1 MDPQFKTSFIPKK
14 PIVAPAGGYR
24 ASSTI
29 NLFSLLAVTLFI
41 IALVLSGAAFFYKSL
56 LAKQIQ
62 SNKATLERAKGAFDP
77 ELIERIIKLDSRI
90 ETSKKLLSEHLAL
103 SPFFDFLATV
113 TLQTVRFRDF
123 SFSYLAKDKIKVEM
137 KGQAESYASIALES
151 DLLNSQKYLNG
162 VVVGDM
168 ALEPSGLV
176 SFKVEAPVNPALI
189 SYSASIAEQTPARS
203 ESVPDIPGTSSSPLA
218 DTKTAATSSASV
230 PKNTTGTTTQP

>member
-113 TLQTVRFRDF
+113 TLQTGRFSDF

-168 ALEPSGLV
+168 ALEPSGMV
-176 SFKVEAPVNPALI
+176 SFKVEATVNPALI
-189 SYSASIAEQTPARS
+189 SYSATIAEKTPARS

>member
-1 MDPQFKTSFIPKK
+1 MDHQFKTSFIPKK

-24 ASSTI
+24 AVSTI

-41 IALVLSGAAFFYKSL
+41 IALVLSGAVFFYKNL

-77 ELIERIIKLDSRI
+77 ELIERIIRLDTRI

-103 SPFFDFLATV
+103 SSFFDFLSTV
-113 TLQTVRFRDF
+113 TLQTVRFKDF

-137 KGQAESYASIALES
+137 SGQAESYASIALES
-151 DLLNSQKYLNG
+151 DLLNSQKYLSG
-162 VVVGDM
+162 AVVGDM

-176 SFKVEAPVNPALI
+176 SFKVEATVNPALI
-189 SYSASIAEQTPARS
+189 SYSATIAGKTPAES
-203 ESVPDIPGTSSSPLA
+203 ESAPDIPGTTNPPPA
-218 DTKTAATSSASV
+218 GTEAVATSSASARE
-230 PKNTTGTTTQP
+230 NTAGTTTRP